1 MTNQDFDDQASGF
14 DFVMEGDSTAR
25 CVELIH
31 EASGIENEA
40 MNLDRLGPPNG
51 VKAAASYRQTY
62 GKLLEA
68 IRECPQDHPDRS
80 ALEEHAS
87 EVAGRAAYLEA
98 LDGALASIP
107 LEEHIH
113 AVTLRMGQEQ
123 EDSLVLRRNCMEE
136 RTPVAAEGKK
146 VLGAAAAIGG
156 ATGLLLMGP
165 MSAVAL
171 GVGAAYAATRE
182 DKAGTAA
189 RKVGK
194 AGVKAVHLGKKINDE
209 YRLSMHA
216 LAAGQ
221 CALDQVALVGSKYGL
236 ADTARDTGKALHH
249 WNEKHKVTHT
259 LGWGFSTAG
268 SALSGLVSKGGG
280 DERSR
285 GLVVEE
291 ACLPRQMRFR
301 TLSEFASS

>member
-40 MNLDRLGPPNG
+40 MNSDRLGPPNG

-98 LDGALASIP
+98 LDGA
-107 LEEHIH
+107 H
-113 AVTLRMGQEQ
+113 
-123 EDSLVLRRNCMEE
+123 
-136 RTPVAAEGKK
+136 
-146 VLGAAAAIGG
+146 

-268 SALSGLVSKGGG
+268 SALSGLVSKA
-280 DERSR
+280 RR
-285 GLVVEE
+285 
-291 ACLPRQMRFR
+291 
-301 TLSEFASS
+301 